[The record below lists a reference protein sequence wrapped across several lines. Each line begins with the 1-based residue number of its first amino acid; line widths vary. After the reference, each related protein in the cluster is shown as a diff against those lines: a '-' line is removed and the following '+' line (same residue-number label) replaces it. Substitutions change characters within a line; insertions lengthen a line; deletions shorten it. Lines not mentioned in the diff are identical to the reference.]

1 MGSLGRQTNTLK
13 RLRSFLLVILVL
25 TLLGTGAELLLVG
38 HFEEV
43 WQWIPLVL
51 IPLALLV
58 LGLLAA
64 SRKAALVRI
73 WQALMILFL
82 ISGVTGLGLH
92 WKGKMEFKRESD
104 PSLTGWKL
112 FREAMQTESPPAL
125 APGVMIQ
132 MGLLGLAYAFRHPA
146 LAARSND
153 GLEEKGEH
161 E

>member
-1 MGSLGRQTNTLK
+1 MGFLGRQTNTLE
-13 RLRSFLLVILVL
+13 RLRSFLLVILML

-58 LGLLAA
+58 LALLAA

-73 WQALMILFL
+73 WQGLMILFL
-82 ISGVTGLGLH
+82 LSGVTGLGLH
-92 WKGKMEFKRESD
+92 WNGKMEFKRESN

-112 FREAMQTESPPAL
+112 FREAMQTESPPPL
-125 APGVMIQ
+125 APGVMLQ

-146 LAARSND
+146 LQSRLKN
-153 GLEEKGEH
+153 GLKEKGEH